1 MNIYKLSAAELSE
14 LFLKNKISASEIA
27 SYFLKRISKYD
38 PQIKSLLS
46 VLTDRAQKKALILDK
61 KRSDKKPMG
70 RLAGVPIIIKDVIN
84 IKGEITTCGSK
95 FLENYRSVF
104 DASVIKFLEEED
116 ALLIAKSNLDE
127 FAMGGSTEYSAFYPT
142 HNPWNLKC
150 IPGGSSGGSAAA
162 VSARLSPLSLGTDTG
177 GSIRLPA
184 AFCGI
189 VGFKPTYGR
198 VSRYGL
204 VAYGSSL
211 DQIGPFATNV
221 KDIALAMEV
230 LSKPCSKDSTNLR
243 FPAENFT
250 DNLPTNLKNIK
261 IGVPFRFLK
270 DLEKTKRQNFDDSLS
285 TLKNLGA
292 EIVDIDLDIL
302 KYSLAV
308 YYIIAPAEASTN
320 LARFDGIKYGVR
332 SKNAKTLDDVYD
344 LSRDEGFGS
353 EVKRRIMLGTY
364 VLSSGYQDAY
374 YKKAQKVRTLIIRA
388 YEKAFST
395 CDLIVMPTAP
405 FAAYE
410 IGKVQDPMQLYLLDL
425 FTVSV
430 NLAGLPA
437 INLPSGFDK
446 THMPYGLQIIGPQL
460 HDTAVI
466 RAGHAFEKATDFS
479 EKIPPL
485 FDKE

>member
-1 MNIYKLSAAELSE
+1 MNIYKLSALELRN
-14 LFLKNKISASEIA
+14 LFLNKKISAQEIV

-46 VLTDRAQKKALILDK
+46 VLTERAQKKAILLDK
-61 KRSDKKPMG
+61 KRDDKKPLG
-70 RLAGVPIIIKDVIN
+70 KLAGIPIVIKDVIN
-84 IKGEITTCGSK
+84 IQGELTTCASQ
-95 FLENYRSVF
+95 FLKNYRAVF

-116 ALLIAKSNLDE
+116 AILIGKSNMDE
-127 FAMGGSTEYSAFYPT
+127 FAMGGSNENSSFFPT

-162 VSARLSPLSLGTDTG
+162 VSARLAPFALGSDTG

-230 LSKPCSKDSTNLR
+230 LAKPCDKDSTNLKL
-243 FPAENFT
+243 PTENYT
-250 DNLPTNLKNIK
+250 ENLPLNLKGLK
-261 IGVPFRFLK
+261 IGVPFNFLK
-270 DLEKTKRQNFDDSLS
+270 DLDKVKRQNFDESIA
-285 TLKNLGA
+285 TLKSLGA
-292 EIVDIDLDIL
+292 EIIDIDLDIL

-308 YYIIAPAEASTN
+308 YYILAPAEASTN
-320 LARFDGIKYGVR
+320 LAKFDGIKYGVR

-344 LSRDEGFGS
+344 LSRDEGFGA
-353 EVKRRIMLGTY
+353 EVKRRIMIGTY
-364 VLSSGYQDAY
+364 VLSSGYQEAY
-374 YKKAQKVRTLIIRA
+374 YKKAQKVRTLIIKA
-388 YEKAFST
+388 YEKAYET

-410 IGKVQDPMQLYLLDL
+410 IGKVQDPLQVYLLDL
-425 FTVSV
+425 FTVSI

-446 THMPYGLQIIGPQL
+446 DHMPYGLQIIGPQF
-460 HDTAVI
+460 HDAAVI

-479 EKIPPL
+479 QIPPL